1 MVVVQVFQASHM
13 VGFDVP
19 VIAHDMM
26 LRFMNVDFTKLT
38 SGSARIPS
46 AVGDDVKPSI
56 EFNSGGDGST
66 DSNGVHVPT
75 AAEEKARWD
84 AYYNAGTAALVFV
97 LISLAIGLFFY
108 FRSKQNKKR
117 IGAYGEVNGDVE
129 ESIPLN
135 RNHADIEESRR
146 LKGKGRATEADY
158 QDEAET
164 MFEIGSDGEE
174 KYPS

>member
-1 MVVVQVFQASHM
+1 M
-13 VGFDVP
+13 VGYDVP
-19 VIAHDMM
+19 VFAHDMM
-26 LRFMNVDFTKLT
+26 LRFMDVDFTKLT
-38 SGSARIPS
+38 DGSVRIPS

-56 EFNSGGDGST
+56 DLSGGGDGST

-75 AAEEKARWD
+75 PAEEKARWD

-97 LISLAIGLFFY
+97 LIVLAIGLFLY
-108 FRSKQNKKR
+108 LRSKKNAKATGNG
-117 IGAYGEVNGDVE
+117 GAYGQVNGDAE

-135 RNHADIEESRR
+135 RSHADVEENRR
-146 LKGKGRATEADY
+146 RKGKGRATEADY

-174 KYPS
+174 HYPA

>member
-1 MVVVQVFQASHM
+1 M

-38 SGSARIPS
+38 GGSMRIPS
-46 AVGDDVKPSI
+46 AVGDNVKPSI
-56 EFNSGGDGST
+56 IDPTDGA
-66 DSNGVHVPT
+66 HVPSL
-75 AAEEKARWD
+75 AEEKARWD

-97 LISLAIGLFFY
+97 LIVLAIGLFFY
-108 FRSKQNKKR
+108 FRSKQNTKK

-135 RNHADIEESRR
+135 RSHAEVEESRR
-146 LKGKGRATEADY
+146 RKGKGRATEAGY

>member
-38 SGSARIPS
+38 GGSARIPS
-46 AVGDDVKPSI
+46 AVGDDVKPLIGLSG
-56 EFNSGGDGST
+56 GGDGST
-66 DSNGVHVPT
+66 DPNGVHVPT

-97 LISLAIGLFFY
+97 LIALAIGLFLY
-108 FRSKQNKKR
+108 FRSKQNKKV
-117 IGAYGEVNGDVE
+117 GAYGEVNGDVE

-135 RNHADIEESRR
+135 RSHAELEENRR
-146 LKGKGRATEADY
+146 RKGKGRATEPDY

>member
-1 MVVVQVFQASHM
+1 M
-13 VGFDVP
+13 VGYDLP
-19 VIAHDMM
+19 VVAHDMM

-38 SGSARIPS
+38 DGSVRIPS

-56 EFNSGGDGST
+56 DLNGVGDGST

-75 AAEEKARWD
+75 PAEEKARWD

-97 LISLAIGLFFY
+97 LIGLAIGVFFY
-108 FRSKQNKKR
+108 LRGKKNAKAGGSG
-117 IGAYGEVNGDVE
+117 GAYGKVNGDAE

-135 RNHADIEESRR
+135 RSHADIEESRR
-146 LKGKGRATEADY
+146 RKGKGRATEVDY
-158 QDEAET
+158 QEGET

-174 KYPS
+174 QYPA